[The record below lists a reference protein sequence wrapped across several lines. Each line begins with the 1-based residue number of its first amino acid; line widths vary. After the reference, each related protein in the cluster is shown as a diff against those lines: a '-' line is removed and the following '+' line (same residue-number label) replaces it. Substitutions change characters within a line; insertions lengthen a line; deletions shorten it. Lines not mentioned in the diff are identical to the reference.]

1 MRKPKKIITSTLLHE
16 YLYYLFRKRCKCEYR
31 LSTQKV
37 LEILRTAYKMP
48 RSMNY
53 EILKE
58 MEQMGLI
65 QKSNHVVMLILVNKD
80 NNKILK
86 KLTKYNN
93 EFPW

>member
-1 MRKPKKIITSTLLHE
+1 
-16 YLYYLFRKRCKCEYR
+16 
-31 LSTQKV
+31 
-37 LEILRTAYKMP
+37 
-48 RSMNY
+48 MNY